1 MTELNQEQETYCGF
15 IAIVGRPNVGKSTL
29 LNNIVNY
36 HVAITSDKAGTTR
49 NIIEGIYNDLESQIV
64 FVDTPGIN
72 KPIDRLGKV
81 LNKQSQSQQKEVD
94 CILMVVD
101 AKGGLGRG
109 DKEII
114 KSLNEDIPTILVL
127 NKIDGLKKDE
137 IMQRIVMYKDLFNFS
152 EIVPVSARSGENVK
166 ILIEVVKNYLTDDI
180 KYFKDDAITSSSI
193 RFMIAEY
200 VREKL
205 FNHLEQEIP
214 HAITCVTT
222 SFEEKEKIVNVN
234 VDIIVD
240 RESLKKII
248 IGHNGEMLKN
258 VGMESRKDI
267 EKLVDKKVY
276 LELYVKCIP
285 NWRDKEFV
293 LKDLGFYEF

>member
-1 MTELNQEQETYCGF
+1 MRSGF
-15 IAIVGRPNVGKSTL
+15 VSIIGRPNVGKSTL
-29 LNNIVNY
+29 LNNIVNF

-137 IMQRIVMYKDLFNFS
+137 IMQSIVMYKDLFNFS

-166 ILIEVVKNYLTDDI
+166 TLIEVVKNYLTDDI

>member
-1 MTELNQEQETYCGF
+1 MRSGF
-15 IAIVGRPNVGKSTL
+15 VSIIGRPNVGKSTI

-152 EIVPVSARSGENVK
+152 EIVPVSAKSGENVK
-166 ILIEVVKNYLTDDI
+166 TLIEVVKNYLTDDI

>member
-1 MTELNQEQETYCGF
+1 MRSGF
-15 IAIVGRPNVGKSTL
+15 VSIIGRPNVGKSTL

-137 IMQRIVMYKDLFNFS
+137 IMQRIVIYKDLFNFS

-166 ILIEVVKNYLTDDI
+166 TLIEVVKNYLTDDI

>member
-1 MTELNQEQETYCGF
+1 MKSGF
-15 IAIVGRPNVGKSTL
+15 VSIIGRPNVGKSTL

-49 NIIEGIYNDLESQIV
+49 NIIEGIYNDSESQIV

-72 KPIDRLGKV
+72 KPIDKLGKV

-94 CILMVVD
+94 CILLVVD
-101 AKGGLGRG
+101 AKSGLGRG
-109 DKEII
+109 DREII
-114 KSLNEDIPTILVL
+114 KNLNEDIPTILVL
-127 NKIDGLKKDE
+127 NKIDAMKKEE
-137 IMQRIVMYKDLFNFS
+137 IITRIVEYNDLFAFND
-152 EIVPVSARSGENVK
+152 IVPVSARSGENVK
-166 ILIEVVKNYLTDDI
+166 TLISVVRKYLTDDI

-193 RFMIAEY
+193 RFMISEY

-205 FNHLEQEIP
+205 FNHLDQEIP
-214 HAITCVTT
+214 HAITCFTT
-222 SFEEKEKIVNVN
+222 GYEEKEKIVNVN

-258 VGMESRKDI
+258 IGMESRKDI
-267 EKLVDKKVY
+267 ETLVGKKVY

-285 NWRDKEFV
+285 NWRDKEFI

>member
-1 MTELNQEQETYCGF
+1 MKSGF
-15 IAIVGRPNVGKSTL
+15 VSIIGRPNVGKSTL

-49 NIIEGIYNDLESQIV
+49 NIIEGIYNDSQSQIV

-72 KPIDRLGKV
+72 KPIDKLGKV

-94 CILMVVD
+94 CILLVVD
-101 AKGGLGRG
+101 AKSGLGRG
-109 DKEII
+109 DREII
-114 KSLNEDIPTILVL
+114 KNLNADIPTILIL
-127 NKIDGLKKDE
+127 NKIDAMKKEE
-137 IMQRIVMYKDLFNFS
+137 IMTRIVEYKDLFDFS
-152 EIVPVSARSGENVK
+152 DIVPVSARSGENVK
-166 ILIEVVKNYLTDDI
+166 TLIEVVRKYLTDDI
-180 KYFKDDAITSSSI
+180 KYFKDDTITSSSI
-193 RFMIAEY
+193 RFMISEY

-214 HAITCVTT
+214 HAITCFTT
-222 SFEEKEKIVNVN
+222 GYEEKEKIVNINVN
-234 VDIIVD
+234 IIVD

-258 VGMESRKDI
+258 IGMESRKDI
-267 EKLVDKKVY
+267 ETLVGKKVY

-285 NWRDKEFV
+285 NWRDKEFI
-293 LKDLGFYEF
+293 LKNLGFYEF